1 MAKKAIERTKPNNR
15 PKSVSKNETVIIRW
29 ELLENFIKAGYNGK
43 EIADKFGISFT
54 TLQRRCKKEQG
65 WLLGDYIKNSPE
77 RIIEQFNQP
86 ENVGSKFTTWDRID
100 KMLEAGCLGV
110 EIAASFGMSK
120 EYFYKLMKT
129 KYRENFNDT
138 RNEKKYKGDA
148 QLRIRQYDL
157 AMKGDRQMLTILGKD
172 RLSQVE
178 KQEINMNVK
187 ARVLKPD
194 EIKDYLK
201 GLNEEYLGN
210 G

>member
-43 EIADKFGISFT
+43 EIAEKFGVSYD
-54 TLQRRCKKEQG
+54 LLSRRCKKENG
-65 WLLGDYIKNSPE
+65 YLLSEYIKNSPE
-77 RIIEQFNQP
+77 RIIEQFDQP

-120 EYFYKLMKT
+120 EYFYRLMKI
-129 KYRENFNDT
+129 KYKENFTDT
-138 RNEKKYKGDA
+138 RANKKYKGDA

-187 ARVLKPD
+187 ARVLSKD
-194 EIKDYLK
+194 EISKYLK
-201 GLNEEYLGN
+201 GLDEEY
-210 G
+210 

>member
-43 EIADKFGISFT
+43 EIAAKFGVSFN
-54 TLQRRCKKEQG
+54 TLQRRCQKEQG
-65 WLLGDYIKNSPE
+65 WSIGDYIRKSPE
-77 RIIEQFNQP
+77 RIVEQFDMP

-100 KMLEAGCLGV
+100 KMLEAGCPGT
-110 EIAASFGMSK
+110 EIAATFGMDP
-120 EYFYKLMKT
+120 EYFAKLIRLKYKESLT
-129 KYRENFNDT
+129 DT
-138 RNEKKYKGDA
+138 RKQKKLKGDA

-172 RLSQVE
+172 RLSQIE

-187 ARVLKPD
+187 ARVLSKD
-194 EIKDYLK
+194 EISKFLK
-201 GLNEEYLGN
+201 GLDEEY
-210 G
+210 

>member
-15 PKSVSKNETVIIRW
+15 PKSLSRTQTVIIRW
-29 ELLENFIKAGYNGK
+29 ELLEPFIKAGYNGQQ
-43 EIADKFGISFT
+43 IAEKFGVSYSTLVKRCIKENGIQIS
-54 TLQRRCKKEQG
+54 E
-65 WLLGDYIKNSPE
+65 YIKNSPE

-120 EYFYKLMKT
+120 EYFYKLMKI
-129 KYRENFNDT
+129 KYKENFTDT
-138 RNEKKYKGDA
+138 RAAKKYKGDA

-172 RLSQVE
+172 RLSQIE

-187 ARVLKPD
+187 ARVLSKE
-194 EIKDYLK
+194 EISKYLK
-201 GLNEEYLGN
+201 GLDEEY
-210 G
+210 

>member
-15 PKSVSKNETVIIRW
+15 KGAKSTSTVIIRW
-29 ELLENFIKAGYNGK
+29 ELLEPFIKSGYNGQQ
-43 EIADKFGISFT
+43 IAEKFGVSYS
-54 TLQRRCKKEQG
+54 TLQQRCLKENNVQISQ
-65 WLLGDYIKNSPE
+65 YIKNSPE

-120 EYFYKLMKT
+120 EYFYKLMKI

-138 RNEKKYKGDA
+138 RNDKKYKGDA

-172 RLSQVE
+172 RLSQIE

-187 ARVLKPD
+187 ARVLSKD
-194 EIKDYLK
+194 EISKFLK
-201 GLNEEYLGN
+201 GLDEEY
-210 G
+210 

>member
-1 MAKKAIERTKPNNR
+1 MAKKAIEKTKPNNR
-15 PKSVSKNETVIIRW
+15 PKSVKRNQTVIIRW

-43 EIADKFGISFT
+43 EIAAKFGVSYDILS
-54 TLQRRCKKEQG
+54 RRCKKENG
-65 WLLGDYIKNSPE
+65 YLLSEYIKNSPE

-120 EYFYKLMKT
+120 EYFYKLMKI

-194 EIKDYLK
+194 EIKDFLK
-201 GLNEEYLGN
+201 GLDEEY
-210 G
+210 

>member
-29 ELLENFIKAGYNGK
+29 ELLENFIKTGYNGK
-43 EIADKFGISFT
+43 EIAEKFGVSYD
-54 TLQRRCKKEQG
+54 LLSRRCKKENG
-65 WLLGDYIKNSPE
+65 YLLSEYIKNSPE
-77 RIIEQFNQP
+77 RIIEQFDQP

-120 EYFYKLMKT
+120 EYFYRLMKI
-129 KYRENFNDT
+129 KYKENFTDT
-138 RNEKKYKGDA
+138 RANKKYKGDA

-172 RLSQVE
+172 RLSQIE

-194 EIKDYLK
+194 EIKSFLK
-201 GLNEEYLGN
+201 GLEEEY
-210 G
+210 

>member
-43 EIADKFGISFT
+43 EIAEKFGVSFT

-65 WLLGDYIKNSPE
+65 LLLGDYIRKSPE
-77 RIIEQFNQP
+77 RIIEQFDMP
-86 ENVGSKFTTWDRID
+86 ENVGSKFTTWDRIN
-100 KMLEAGCLGV
+100 KMLEAGCPGT
-110 EIAASFGMSK
+110 EIAATFGMDP
-120 EYFYKLMKT
+120 EYFAKLIRIKYKESLT
-129 KYRENFNDT
+129 DT
-138 RNEKKYKGDA
+138 RKQKKLKGDA

-178 KQEINMNVK
+178 KQEISLEHKIAMM
-187 ARVLKPD
+187 PD
-194 EIKDYLK
+194 EE
-201 GLNEEYLGN
+201 LNSKIAELERKINL
-210 G
+210 